1 MRIIRLTTGNVKC
14 LAIERTR
21 KNMKHSL
28 IVPLLAILCLGLSL
42 PAGAQNVTPRVG
54 ICNPAKVFSDC
65 QEVKDL
71 RAKME
76 QQQKLLGQQKLER
89 QQKLKDIQNARD
101 ALKPDAPAYGDKN
114 RELVQAAI
122 EYKTWEQITQ
132 LDADREQKQQML
144 SIFNRITAIIAEV
157 ATSKQVDVVI
167 AEQRPELP
175 ENLEQ
180 ITLDQLRAVIIS
192 RNVLFSNPAIDIT
205 NDVTAAMDAK
215 YKAGS

>member
-1 MRIIRLTTGNVKC
+1 
-14 LAIERTR
+14 
-21 KNMKHSL
+21 MKRAL
-28 IVPLLAILCLGLSL
+28 IVPLFALLVLGLTL
-42 PAGAQNVTPRVG
+42 PASAQNASPRVA
-54 ICNPAKVFSDC
+54 ICNPAKVFQDC

-76 QQQKLLGQQKLER
+76 QQQKLLGQQKLEK

-101 ALKPDAPAYGDKN
+101 ALKPDAPAYGEKN
-114 RELVQAAI
+114 RELVQAAV

-132 LDADREQKQQML
+132 LDVDREQKQQML
-144 SIFNRITAIIAEV
+144 SIFNRITTTIAEV
-157 ATSKQVDVVI
+157 ATSKQVDIVL

-180 ITLDQLRAVIIS
+180 INLDQLRAVIIS

-205 NDVTAAMDAK
+205 NDVTTALDAK
-215 YKAGS
+215 YKAGK